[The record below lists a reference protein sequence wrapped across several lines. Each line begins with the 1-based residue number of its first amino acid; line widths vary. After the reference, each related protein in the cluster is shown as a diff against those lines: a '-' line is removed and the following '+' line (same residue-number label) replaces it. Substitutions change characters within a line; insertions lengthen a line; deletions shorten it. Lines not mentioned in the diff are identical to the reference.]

1 MRWPQRAVVAAILA
15 VGLVFRLFESED
27 HTVKTLTRHN
37 AELLHAKEQLEL
49 ELAALKMREAA
60 ELQQWQANTT
70 AMQAELSRSQAAV
83 QSMQAAHAAVQ
94 RAEHMR
100 DPQQRPP
107 AAPGADPPP
116 PPPPPPPRGGEPVGC
131 TVHENQD
138 LPGYD
143 LTEVELGAP
152 DIGQCCD
159 SCTISAECHLAVL
172 CGRSCWLKTKS
183 LSDSVQPHAK
193 RGCIKTTF

>member
-1 MRWPQRAVVAAILA
+1 M
-15 VGLVFRLFESED
+15 
-27 HTVKTLTRHN
+27 
-37 AELLHAKEQLEL
+37 
-49 ELAALKMREAA
+49 
-60 ELQQWQANTT
+60 
-70 AMQAELSRSQAAV
+70 
-83 QSMQAAHAAVQ
+83 
-94 RAEHMR
+94 
-100 DPQQRPP
+100 
-107 AAPGADPPP
+107 
-116 PPPPPPPRGGEPVGC
+116 GC

-193 RGCIKTTF
+193 RGCSLVIKSGDTDAADVATACEAVADAVSVSCTAAGDSDAVCASGFFRTDNVGSSDTCTACDAVADAVSVSCTAAGESDAECASGFFRTDETDSSDTCTACTSRSRRRSPRAPASS